1 VTPTPRE
8 LSVHLEAL
16 EALKALKA
24 LEALKALKAPTAFC
38 PT

>member
-16 EALKALKA
+16 EAL
-24 LEALKALKAPTAFC
+24 EALKALKAPTAFC